1 MPSIQTLIDVIGD
14 TENSEIHAA
23 QPCEAGK
30 SGKSSAA
37 VKQIRKSMKSAA
49 ESPHPRAAMLRGV
62 FAAVSTFMAAL
73 HSIGRTVSRSYIK
86 GTRAKLSPQT
96 LNREFTIDL

>member
-49 ESPHPRAAMLRGV
+49 EKSPP
-62 FAAVSTFMAAL
+62 
-73 HSIGRTVSRSYIK
+73 
-86 GTRAKLSPQT
+86 
-96 LNREFTIDL
+96 